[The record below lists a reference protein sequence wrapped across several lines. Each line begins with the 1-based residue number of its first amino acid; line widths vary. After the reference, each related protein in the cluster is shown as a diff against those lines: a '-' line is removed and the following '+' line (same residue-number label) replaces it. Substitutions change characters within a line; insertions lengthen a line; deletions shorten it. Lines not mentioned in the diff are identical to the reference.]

1 MYKERP
7 MSKVG
12 LENIDGYFNEK
23 LKNKKFRRLYEI
35 ERAKVALAQRIAEM
49 RHENHL
55 NQKEL
60 AANLGVSQQFI
71 SQIET
76 GEGKNLTIDT
86 LIRIAE
92 SLGHKVKI
100 LFQRNA
106 GDGGHLEVA

>member
-1 MYKERP
+1 MANVSLK
-7 MSKVG
+7 KIDNF
-12 LENIDGYFNEK
+12 LEK
-23 LKNKKFRRLYEI
+23 QLKNKEFRKLYEI

-49 RHENHL
+49 RQEKHL

-60 AANLGVSQQFI
+60 AARLGVSQQFV

-76 GEGKNLTIDT
+76 GEGKNLTLDT

-100 LFQRNA
+100 SFPRSVGRGA
-106 GDGGHLEVA
+106 HLEVA